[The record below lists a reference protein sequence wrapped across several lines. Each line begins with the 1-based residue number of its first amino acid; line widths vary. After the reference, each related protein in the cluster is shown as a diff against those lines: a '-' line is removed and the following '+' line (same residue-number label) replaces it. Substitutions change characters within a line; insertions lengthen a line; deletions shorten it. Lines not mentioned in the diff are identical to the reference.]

1 MPVRTGVGGPD
12 SMRSLLGESTGSAH
26 SRTVLFGTV
35 VLTIGIFYVDLLI
48 PSGILVPILYV
59 VPIVIAFRAA
69 AGRPFLMLV
78 LLAAALTV
86 LGGLSPAGEIQWM
99 VYMNRTL
106 ALLTIVSLYAVHR
119 VHVQTATRL
128 QVLHDLLPQCVSC
141 KKVRED
147 VGYWTR
153 LEFYLEEHHIQQFM
167 NSLCPACE
175 ADYKEELLALKSAKN
190 APSLP
195 S

>member
-1 MPVRTGVGGPD
+1 MRSGNPPFLTVRPLTWSPLARDNARSDRRWGPD
-12 SMRSLLGESTGSAH
+12 SMRSLLGESTGSAP
-26 SRTVLFGTV
+26 SRTVFFGTV

-69 AGRPFLMLV
+69 AGRPFLSLV

-86 LGGLSPAGEIQWM
+86 LGGLSPAAEIQWM
-99 VYMNRTL
+99 VYMNRSL

-128 QVLHDLLPQCVSC
+128 QVLHVLLPQCVSC

-153 LEFYLEEHHIQQFM
+153 LEFYLEEHH
-167 NSLCPACE
+167 
-175 ADYKEELLALKSAKN
+175 
-190 APSLP
+190 
-195 S
+195 

>member
-1 MPVRTGVGGPD
+1 
-12 SMRSLLGESTGSAH
+12 MRSMLGDRVGPAH
-26 SRTVLFGTV
+26 SRTMFFGAV
-35 VLTIGIFYVDLLI
+35 VLMIGIFYVDLLI
-48 PSGILVPILYV
+48 PSGVLVPILYV

-69 AGRPFLMLV
+69 GDRQFLAVV

-86 LGGLSPAGEIQWM
+86 LGGFSPSGDLHWM
-99 VYMNRTL
+99 VYMNRAL
-106 ALLTIVSLYAVHR
+106 ALLTIVSLYVVHG

-128 QVLHDLLPQCVSC
+128 QELHDLLPQCVSC

-153 LEFYLEEHHIQQFM
+153 LEFYLEEHHIQQFT

-175 ADYKEELLALKSAKN
+175 AEYKEELLALKSAKN

>member
-1 MPVRTGVGGPD
+1 MLDENVGP
-12 SMRSLLGESTGSAH
+12 AH
-26 SRTVLFGTV
+26 SRTLFFGAA
-35 VLTIGIFYVDLLI
+35 VLTIGIFCVDLLI
-48 PSGILVPILYV
+48 PSGVLVPILYV
-59 VPIVIAFRAA
+59 IPIVIAFRAA
-69 AGRPFLMLV
+69 EEREFLALV
-78 LLAAALTV
+78 LLAATLTG
-86 LGGLSPAGEIQWM
+86 LGVLSPSGGIHWM
-99 VYMNRTL
+99 VYTNRGL
-106 ALLTIVSLYAVHR
+106 ALLTIFSLYLVHR
-119 VHVQTATRL
+119 MHARTATRL

-153 LEFYLEEHHIQQFM
+153 LEFYLEEHHIQQFT

-175 ADYKEELLALKSAKN
+175 EEYKVELLALKSAKN